1 MVLQLCKSVH
11 VPLLFITWMSHS
23 EINEVTMYAS
33 YLPQEHR
40 CKCTQSPSSRV
51 QPVHVQ
57 YGFTTILPMLFISCW
72 QNVWLPPTDYIYQV
86 NEPHTE
92 HSPLLSIH
100 FHSLLHPSPP
110 PTFLPLFI
118 PYEHNFQF
126 HLKWQLSHLRKILES
141 FFSRNSMVIHHVNGR
156 TVYQLSETTLPA
168 QCFEY
173 ALPTVSD
180 C

>member
-1 MVLQLCKSVH
+1 MKLLCTHPIYHKSIDANAH
-11 VPLLFITWMSHS
+11 SLRARKFSQCTYSMASPLYYPCCSLVVGKMSRSLPLITSTKLMSHTKN
-23 EINEVTMYAS
+23 I
-33 YLPQEHR
+33 
-40 CKCTQSPSSRV
+40 
-51 QPVHVQ
+51 
-57 YGFTTILPMLFISCW
+57 
-72 QNVWLPPTDYIYQV
+72 
-86 NEPHTE
+86 PH
-92 HSPLLSIH
+92 SFSIH

-118 PYEHNFQF
+118 PYEHNLQF